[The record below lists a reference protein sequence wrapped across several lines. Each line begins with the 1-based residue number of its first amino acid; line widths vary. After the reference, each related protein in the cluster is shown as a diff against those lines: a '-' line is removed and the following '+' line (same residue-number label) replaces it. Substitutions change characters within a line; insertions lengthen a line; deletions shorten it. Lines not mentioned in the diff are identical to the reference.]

1 MSEHEAIRLEV
12 NDTFILCAVEAA
24 RLEDD
29 DSDRLVAAVIEAIR
43 ETADLPVVVDLCRV
57 REISE
62 DSLADLVDL
71 RQHCRDSDRRLI
83 LAGLQQNVLEVL
95 AVTKLGRLFE
105 YRDDVEDARAHLQ
118 AAGKR

>member
-1 MSEHEAIRLEV
+1 MSEHEAIRVEV
-12 NDTFILCAVEAA
+12 NDTFILCAVDAA

-29 DSDRLVAAVIEAIR
+29 DSDRLVAAVIEAVR
-43 ETADLPVVVDLCRV
+43 ENADLPVVVDVCRV

-71 RQHCRDSDRRLI
+71 RQHCRDNDRRLI
-83 LAGLQQNVLEVL
+83 LTGLQEKVLEVL
-95 AVTKLGRLFE
+95 SVTKLGRLFE

-118 AAGKR
+118 AK